1 MSTERI
7 TYLAST
13 DARGRVVPFG
23 IKESDR
29 AKHIYIIGKTGMGKS
44 TLLENM
50 AIQDVQS
57 GQGMAFIDPHGGTA
71 EKILDYIP
79 EERIKDVLYFA
90 PFDTDNP
97 VAFNV
102 MEDIGADKRHLVV
115 SGLMATFKKIWVDAW
130 SGRMEYILSNTI
142 LALLEYP
149 NSTLL
154 GVNRMLS
161 DADYRDVVISHVK
174 DSAVRAFWTDEFAN
188 YGEKYMQEAGDAI
201 KNKVGQF
208 TSNPLIR
215 NIIGQPKS
223 TFNIRDMMDK
233 KKIIIMNLSKGRV
246 GETNMAL
253 LGSMLTTRLYIG
265 AMSRADA
272 TNLKDLPPFFFYV
285 DEFQNFANDTFSDI
299 LSEARKYKLNLTI
312 AHQYVEQ
319 MDEKVR
325 AAVFGNV
332 GTTIAFRVGPFDAE
346 SLETVFM
353 PKFTKEDLVNLGF
366 TQVYMTLQIDGVG
379 SPPFSARTLGPIP
392 APRVSQKERVII
404 HSQETFGRP
413 RAVVEKE
420 INDWYKPIDPPE
432 DFTIQKGKSKKK
444 KSDGFPPRPP
454 QGNGPAYIPRP
465 PQPFTPSASTPTD
478 RPARSP
484 QTGNQQHRPI
494 ATEKP
499 KQFMPRPPQMQPQQ
513 PHPKE
518 GPHSTPSLNDLRAT
532 LKALSDKQK
541 SMPPQ
546 PARPQLQSVIRQ
558 AMPVKQT
565 PPRSVSQETK
575 EQDHPVLEK
584 KDVTEEELRRILTAE

>member
-1 MSTERI
+1 
-7 TYLAST
+7 
-13 DARGRVVPFG
+13 
-23 IKESDR
+23 
-29 AKHIYIIGKTGMGKS
+29 
-44 TLLENM
+44 
-50 AIQDVQS
+50 
-57 GQGMAFIDPHGGTA
+57 
-71 EKILDYIP
+71 
-79 EERIKDVLYFA
+79 
-90 PFDTDNP
+90 
-97 VAFNV
+97 
-102 MEDIGADKRHLVV
+102 
-115 SGLMATFKKIWVDAW
+115 
-130 SGRMEYILSNTI
+130 MEYILSNTI

-174 DSAVRAFWTDEFAN
+174 DSAVRAFWVDEFAN

-223 TFNIRDMMDK
+223 TFNIRDMMDR

-272 TNLKDLPPFFFYV
+272 PNLKELPPFFFYV

-325 AAVFGNV
+325 GAVFGNV

-346 SLETVFM
+346 TLETVFM

-379 SPPFSARTLGPIP
+379 SPPFSARTLGPIA

-420 INDWYKPIDPPE
+420 INDWYQPIDPPE
-432 DFTIQKGKSKKK
+432 NFTIQKGKTKKK
-444 KSDGFPPRPP
+444 KPEGFPPRPP
-454 QGNGPAYIPRP
+454 QGNGPAYTPRP
-465 PQPFTPSASTPTD
+465 PQPFTPSQTPNTD
-478 RPARSP
+478 RPPRP
-484 QTGNQQHRPI
+484 QQQHGQTRPF
-494 ATEKP
+494 AHDKTKT
-499 KQFMPRPPQMQPQQ
+499 FPQRAPQPQAQ
-513 PHPKE
+513 PAPQKE
-518 GPHSTPSLNDLRAT
+518 SPHSAPSLNDLRAT
-532 LKALSDKQK
+532 LKALSEKQK
-541 SMPPQ
+541 APAPQ
-546 PARPQLQSVIRQ
+546 VATPQLKSVIQQ
-558 AMPVKQT
+558 AMPVKQPQT
-565 PPRSVSQETK
+565 TSPQREERTQVPPLSSKK
-575 EQDHPVLEK
+575 E
-584 KDVTEEELRRILTAE
+584 VTDEELRKILSEE